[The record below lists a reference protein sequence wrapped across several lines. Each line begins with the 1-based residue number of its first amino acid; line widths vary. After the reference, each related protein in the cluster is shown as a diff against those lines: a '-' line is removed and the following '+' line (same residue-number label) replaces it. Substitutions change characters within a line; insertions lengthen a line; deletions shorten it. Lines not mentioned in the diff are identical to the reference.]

1 MNNTGYQKLVNLIYR
16 VQINNN
22 LNVEQKVDADV
33 QQVLEQQQV
42 HKKVIFTNYVLFTN
56 CKCAKDITQKDIMQN
71 T

>member
-33 QQVLEQQQV
+33 
-42 HKKVIFTNYVLFTN
+42 
-56 CKCAKDITQKDIMQN
+56 
-71 T
+71 